1 MSVSE
6 PASPET
12 GALNADQGGV
22 NSEAYS
28 TPKAPDTTMKFE
40 SFEEAV
46 AHYKLYALRNG
57 LGTRI
62 DYTRTLND
70 NTVSRALL
78 VCGKGGKPKRKK
90 EEVQDVLNPEDIMK
104 KRKRRKVKR
113 SECPAHLYLMHKDA
127 WWRVERFDDNHNH
140 PLIRKPSL
148 TKFLA
153 SHRNIPKDEQDFL
166 RILHECNIDTARQM
180 QLISWFY
187 GDAENVP
194 YTTHD
199 LANQRA
205 KFRKEYR
212 NADVGSTISYFE
224 ELREK
229 DPDFYWRMKLD
240 DEDRV
245 EMCSG

>member
-1 MSVSE
+1 M
-6 PASPET
+6 
-12 GALNADQGGV
+12 
-22 NSEAYS
+22 
-28 TPKAPDTTMKFE
+28 
-40 SFEEAV
+40 
-46 AHYKLYALRNG
+46 
-57 LGTRI
+57 
-62 DYTRTLND
+62 
-70 NTVSRALL
+70 
-78 VCGKGGKPKRKK
+78 CGKGGKPKRKK
-90 EEVQDVLNPEDIMK
+90 EEVQDVLNPEGIMK

-113 SECPAHLYLMHKDA
+113 SECPAHLYLTHKDV

-194 YTTHD
+194 YTTQD

-212 NADVGSTISYFE
+212 NADVGSTIAYFE
-224 ELREK
+224 ELRAK

-245 EMCSG
+245 ENVFWIDGTSRRA

>member
-1 MSVSE
+1 MHE
-6 PASPET
+6 
-12 GALNADQGGV
+12 
-22 NSEAYS
+22 
-28 TPKAPDTTMKFE
+28 F
-40 SFEEAV
+40 
-46 AHYKLYALRNG
+46 
-57 LGTRI
+57 GTRI
-62 DYTRTLND
+62 EYTRTLKD

-78 VCGKGGKPKRKK
+78 VSGKGGKPKRKK
-90 EEVQDVLNPEDIMK
+90 EEVQDVLNPEGIMK
-104 KRKRRKVKR
+104 KRKRCKVKR
-113 SECPAHLYLMHKDA
+113 SECPTHLYLTHKDA

-140 PLIRKPSL
+140 PLIRNPSL

-224 ELREK
+224 ELRAK